1 LCPRYVRKAGAAY
14 GLRSGRNLSMAPWM
28 RADFVR
34 FRLWWLRI
42 GSLRGP
48 PPFNMPNESL
58 VKRPEARLQD
68 LLSRDLLR
76 GALAALTQ
84 ENVATRTPFLSEHA
98 LPQRPHAEV
107 AGAGGHKPGV
117 LRRRLTISGLV
128 TCKRRALCPS
138 PPRRICRDCRIL
150 FGVH

>member
-1 LCPRYVRKAGAAY
+1 MVASNRQ
-14 GLRSGRNLSMAPWM
+14 SS
-28 RADFVR
+28 RA
-34 FRLWWLRI
+34 
-42 GSLRGP
+42 

-117 LRRRLTISGLV
+117 LRRRLTISGSPVSGEHFVRLLLDESV
-128 TCKRRALCPS
+128 AIVEFYSEFTEKFEKAVARARYTS
-138 PPRRICRDCRIL
+138 PLLMHQHR
-150 FGVH
+150 